1 MIMKKSMTVF
11 SLVACSVLASYGWLS
26 SDTPARAVV
35 SAQAADPVTPTS
47 SVINNVNTHH
57 GDGFA
62 QRPSSEAESLAAPA
76 FDSVAAK
83 NFVEQ
88 LRHYST
94 GELSTDDKRAL
105 EQTAREWNASPRG
118 QALLVDTFFTSEEP
132 TLAAT
137 MHNLILDA
145 DLKDPTLIVNL
156 IHRDAT
162 EQNTQFKARIIDLIA
177 DLNALDEVP
186 YVADIDDYL
195 NQLSDHPEVAL
206 REAARNQ
213 QVWYSAH
220 QSKAP
225 SSINTHH
232 LLDPSPNVR
241 REMYDLIEARLADPN
256 FIGHED
262 IALSLL
268 SLKHADYLEISQQ
281 EEDRLADLLQRLD
294 VEGLN

>member
-1 MIMKKSMTVF
+1 MIMKKSITVF

-26 SDTPARAVV
+26 SDTPARAV
-35 SAQAADPVTPTS
+35 AFAPAADPTTPTTIVS
-47 SVINNVNTHH
+47 NTLNAHH
-57 GDGFA
+57 RDGFT
-62 QRPSSEAESLAAPA
+62 QRPPSTTENRPAPA
-76 FDSVAAK
+76 FDSVTAEA
-83 NFVEQ
+83 FVER
-88 LRHYST
+88 LRNNST
-94 GELSTDDKRAL
+94 DLLSTDDKRAL
-105 EQTAREWNASPRG
+105 EQAAREWNASPAG
-118 QALLVDTFFTSEEP
+118 QAFLVDTFFSNEEP
-132 TLAAT
+132 ALAAS

-145 DLKDPTLIVNL
+145 DLKDPKLIVSL
-156 IHRDAT
+156 INRDAT
-162 EQNTQFKARIIDLIA
+162 EPEPQFKARIIDLIA

-186 YVADIDDYL
+186 YVAEIDDYL
-195 NQLSDHPEVAL
+195 NQLSDHPEAAL
-206 REAARNQ
+206 RDAARNQ

-225 SSINTHH
+225 SAIHTQH

-241 REMYDLIEARLADPN
+241 REMYDLIETRLADPN

-294 VEGLN
+294 VDGLN